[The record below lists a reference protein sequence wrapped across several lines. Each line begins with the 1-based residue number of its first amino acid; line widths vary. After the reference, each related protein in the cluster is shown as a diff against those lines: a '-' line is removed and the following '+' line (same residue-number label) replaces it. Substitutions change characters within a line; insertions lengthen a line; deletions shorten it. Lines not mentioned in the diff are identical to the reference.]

1 MTDWRPSAPRN
12 ALVRRA
18 RLLAGIRA
26 FFAARAVLEI
36 DVPVLGRAGVTDV
49 HIDNLV
55 VAGAPPGYL
64 QSSPEYFL
72 KRLLA
77 VHPEPVYY
85 LGKAFRAGER
95 GRLHNPEFTLLEWY
109 RPDWDDRQ
117 LMDEVEALLH
127 NLGAAGRAPCPRLD
141 YGTCFRDALGLDP
154 HTAADNELREQA
166 AAAADQPAVRWRDEP
181 RAICLDL
188 LFSLKVEPRL
198 PEGVVFVSDYPA
210 CQAALAR
217 VVHTPDGVPVARRF
231 EVFLNRVE
239 LANGYWELT
248 DADEQRRRFAADGA
262 LRAALGKP
270 VRPADERLLAALA
283 AGLPDCAGVALG
295 IDRLLMQLLGAG
307 HIRDVL
313 AFAEG

>member
-1 MTDWRPSAPRN
+1 MTDWRPSAPRG

-26 FFAARAVLEI
+26 FFAAREVLEI
-36 DVPVLGRAGVTDV
+36 DVPVLGLAGVTDV

-55 VAGAPPGYL
+55 VAGEPPGYL

-95 GRLHNPEFTLLEWY
+95 GRLHHPEFTMLEWY
-109 RPDWDDRQ
+109 RPGWDDRA
-117 LMDEVEALLH
+117 LMDEVETLLYD
-127 NLGAAGRAPCPRLD
+127 LGVAGAAPCPRLD
-141 YGTCFRDALGLDP
+141 YGICFRAALGLDP
-154 HTAADNELREQA
+154 HTAADDELREQA
-166 AAAADQPAVRWRDEP
+166 AAAAGQPAERWRDEP

-198 PEGVVFVSDYPA
+198 PAGVVFVTDYPV

-217 VVHTPDGVPVARRF
+217 VVDAPDGVSLARRF
-231 EVFLNRVE
+231 EVFLNRIE

-248 DADEQRRRFAADGA
+248 DAAEQRRRFAADA
-262 LRAALGKP
+262 ELRGVLGKP
-270 VRPADERLLAALA
+270 VRPADERLLAALE

-295 IDRLLMQLLGAG
+295 VDRLLMQLLGAR
-307 HIRDVL
+307 HIREVL
-313 AFAEG
+313 AFAER

>member
-1 MTDWRPSAPRN
+1 MTDWRPSAPRS
-12 ALVRRA
+12 ALMRRA

-26 FFAARAVLEI
+26 FFAAREVLEI
-36 DVPVLGRAGVTDV
+36 EVPVLGLAGVTDV

-55 VAGAPPGYL
+55 VAGEPPGYL
-64 QSSPEYFL
+64 QSSPECFL

-109 RPDWDDRQ
+109 RPGWDDRA
-117 LMDEVEALLH
+117 LMDEVETLLR
-127 NLGAAGRAPCPRLD
+127 NLGAVGDASCPRLD
-141 YGTCFRDALGLDP
+141 YGTCFRDTLGIDP
-154 HTAADNELREQA
+154 HSADDIRLRALAAEA
-166 AAAADQPAVRWRDEP
+166 AGRPESSWRDEP

-198 PEGVVFVSDYPA
+198 PAGVVFVTDYPV

-217 VVHTPDGVPVARRF
+217 VVATPDGVPVARRF
-231 EVFLNRVE
+231 EVFRNGVE

-248 DADEQRRRFAADGA
+248 DAAEQRRRFAADA
-262 LRAALGKP
+262 ELRRVLGKP
-270 VRPADERLLAALA
+270 VRPADERLLAALE
-283 AGLPDCAGVALG
+283 AGLPACAGVALG
-295 IDRLLMQLLGAG
+295 VDRLLMQLLGVG
-307 HIRDVL
+307 HIREVL
-313 AFAEG
+313 TFPEG

>member
-1 MTDWRPSAPRN
+1 MTDWRPSALHG
-12 ALVRRA
+12 ALSQRA

-26 FFAARAVLEI
+26 FFAERDVLEI
-36 DVPVLGRAGVTDV
+36 EVPVLGLAGVTDV
-49 HIDNLV
+49 HIDNPV
-55 VAGAPPGYL
+55 VAGEPPGYL

-72 KRLLA
+72 KRLLVA
-77 VHPEPVYY
+77 FPEPVYY

-95 GRLHNPEFTLLEWY
+95 GRLHHPEFTLLEWY
-109 RPDWDDRQ
+109 RPGWDDRV
-117 LMDEVEALLH
+117 LMDEVETLLRD
-127 NLGAAGRAPCPRLD
+127 LGAAGAASCPRLD
-141 YGTCFRDALGLDP
+141 YGACFRDALGIDP
-154 HTAADNELREQA
+154 HRVDDSCLRTLAAEVAGQSVA
-166 AAAADQPAVRWRDEP
+166 SWCDEP

-198 PEGVVFVSDYPA
+198 PAGVVFVTHYPV

-217 VVHTPDGVPVARRF
+217 VVDTPDGVPVARRF

-248 DADEQRRRFAADGA
+248 DAAEQRRRFAVDAK
-262 LRAALGKP
+262 LRRVLGRP
-270 VRPADERLLAALA
+270 VRPADERLLAALD

-295 IDRLLMQLLGAG
+295 VDRLLMQLVGAA
-307 HIRDVL
+307 HIREVL